1 MSESWQAAAEQQL
14 NADIIEKQHVGG
26 GDFAQAFKATLST
39 GQTVFVKTHRNP
51 PPYFFSTEAKGLEW
65 LRSSGHINVPAVMA
79 YSDEPPF
86 LAMEWIDIG
95 HGNAT
100 TEAHFGEALA
110 KLHQMPFECFGR
122 PDGKTTGSQAVP
134 NTPCDSWAEFY
145 ASQRLQPLAK
155 LAKDKAALPEKTIR
169 KLERVSRMLSEFGA
183 ADEAASLLHGDL
195 WAGNRVVDIQGQSWL
210 IDPAAH
216 GGHREFDLAMMRL
229 FGGYGQECFAVYHE
243 IYPLQTGWQT
253 RVSLHQLAPLTV
265 HAIKFGGHYR
275 SATLSALEQ
284 YC

>member
-1 MSESWQAAAEQQL
+1 MATWQAAAESQL
-14 NADIIEKQHVGG
+14 NAAITDTQHVGG

-39 GQTVFVKTHRNP
+39 GQTVFIKTHSNP
-51 PPYFFSTEAKGLEW
+51 PPGFFSTEAQGLEW
-65 LRSSGHINVPAVMA
+65 LRTSGQVNVPSVMA
-79 YSDEPPF
+79 YSDTPPF
-86 LAMEWIDIG
+86 LAMEWIDLG
-95 HGNAT
+95 YANTTTEHEFGNAL
-100 TEAHFGEALA
+100 AHM
-110 KLHQMPFECFGR
+110 HQLPFACFGR
-122 PDGKTTGSQAVP
+122 PDKKTTGSQAVP

-145 ASQRLQPLAK
+145 ASQRLLPLAK
-155 LAKDKAALPEKTIR
+155 LAKDKSALPDKAIR
-169 KLERVSRMLSEFGA
+169 LLEQISQQLPEFGA

-195 WAGNRVVDIQGQSWL
+195 WAGNRVVDKHGHSWL

-229 FGGYGQECFAVYHE
+229 FGGYGEECFDAYSDVF
-243 IYPLQTGWQT
+243 PLQPGWQS

-284 YC
+284 YS